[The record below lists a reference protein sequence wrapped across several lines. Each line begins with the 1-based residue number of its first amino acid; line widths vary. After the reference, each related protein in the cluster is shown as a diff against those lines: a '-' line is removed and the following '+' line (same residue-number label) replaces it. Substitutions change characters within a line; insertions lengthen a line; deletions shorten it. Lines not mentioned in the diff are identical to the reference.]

1 MADTACFRER
11 LFALRDEKNAAF
23 VSKLIPT
30 IPAERILGART
41 PALRKLAGELHR
53 QGVRPADLGPLPH
66 YYLEEYALH
75 AFFIEKERDFQ
86 TCIRETERFLPYVD
100 NWATCDSMNPPVFRR
115 NRAALLPHIRQW
127 LQSERP
133 YTQRYGVKMLMDH
146 YLGEDFDPAYPGWV
160 AELQSEEYYVNMMR
174 AWYFA
179 TALCKRPEA
188 ALPFLR
194 EGRLDR
200 WTHNKAIQKAV
211 ESFRVSE
218 ELKAQLRGLRRK

>member
-41 PALRKLAGELHR
+41 PALRKLAGELYR
-53 QGVRPADLGPLPH
+53 EGVRPADLGPLPH

-115 NRAALLPHIRQW
+115 NRAALLPHIRRW

-146 YLGEDFDPAYPGWV
+146 YLGEDFDPAYPDWV

-188 ALPFLR
+188 VLPFLR